1 MRFISKLKV
10 LRPLPGWSFAGLV
23 LCSLSVQVMADAA
36 AGENGFT
43 ANKCGDCHAMS
54 GPVDGLPVEE
64 RSGIKGPPLWFAG
77 NKFKPEWLLAWL
89 EKPEPIRRV
98 KYGTLEKGA
107 NEHPALS
114 AEDAAN
120 VGAYLLS
127 LIDAEMK
134 TGIIEDKKLARRKM
148 FKGEKLFIKKQV
160 CFGCHEYPSR
170 QGDIGGFT
178 GPTLLGASKRLQA
191 DWVYAFLNDPL
202 RYYPNNRMP
211 VYSADAH
218 EPYTDAELK
227 LLAQYLTNL

>member
-1 MRFISKLKV
+1 ML
-10 LRPLPGWSFAGLV
+10 
-23 LCSLSVQVMADAA
+23 LCIQPAQLMADPA
-36 AGENGFT
+36 AGKDSFT
-43 ANKCGDCHAMS
+43 ANKCGECHAMS
-54 GPVDGLPVEE
+54 GPVERIPVEE
-64 RSGIKGPPLWFAG
+64 RAGIKGPPLWFAG
-77 NKFKPEWLLAWL
+77 NKFKPGWLSAWL

-114 AEDAAN
+114 AEDAAK
-120 VGAYLLS
+120 VSAYLAS
-127 LIDAEMK
+127 LIDMEMK
-134 TGIIEDKKLARRKM
+134 TGIVEEGKLARRKM

-178 GPTLLGASKRLQA
+178 GPTMLGASKRLRA

-211 VYSADAH
+211 VYSVEAH
-218 EPYTDAELK
+218 EPYSDEELI